1 MKRKIIFLSLVL
13 LLFLSGAYAQKLDIS
28 IEYDS
33 SSSSFPHILYW
44 VNNNTGEDISSV
56 EYILNGSYF
65 YTSNLPVGGDYLDL
79 FEFAKLD
86 GTRYNYFSIK
96 PIELKVKS
104 KKGIFSVKFDDIPDK
119 KYTPFPVSEE
129 FREKREPLLYSQ
141 VIDAITVHTIDSVPV
156 TVQVA
161 FGYASDDKAT
171 PQEISTRKIEITDFL
186 RSYFQT
192 KTTHELRQE
201 EKIKIEIRDEINDNV
216 LTRNRIKDVRFTKYE
231 IVEP

>member
-56 EYILNGSYF
+56 EYILNESYF

-104 KKGIFSVKFDDIPDK
+104 KKGVFSVKFDDIPDK
-119 KYTPFPVSEE
+119 KYAPFPVSEE
-129 FREKREPLLYSQ
+129 FRNKRDPLQYSQ
-141 VIDAITVHTIDSVPV
+141 IIEAIKIHTKDDASLI
-156 TVQVA
+156 VQVA
-161 FGYASDDKAT
+161 LGYTSNDKST
-171 PQEISTRKIEITDFL
+171 PQNISARKIEITDFL
-186 RSYFQT
+186 RSYFQS
-192 KTTHELRQE
+192 KTVQELRQE
-201 EKIKIEIRDEINDNV
+201 EKIKIEIRNKMNDNI
-216 LTRNRIKDVRFTKYE
+216 LTKTKIKDVRFTKYE
-231 IVEP
+231 IIEP